1 MLLEGKCKKSQLGFY
16 FRYVGGYLQTVPVT
30 WLWFKCEVNQKCIHP
45 KSRCDLHP
53 HPACVYNNT
62 ETGKNK
68 TETGEMVA
76 EDEEGCLKEGKEG
89 KYFSNSLID
98 TSANLECESPIH
110 NNNSTAIA
118 IHSTFFNWT
127 KFVATEKEEG
137 YSEAEKKSYENN
149 VIVIEAG
156 TTVQIQAVKCNGIS
170 ECWKGV
176 DEADCG
182 FSTFET
188 MFYGNLYFLNF
199 DFKFMYKFI
208 IY

>member
-1 MLLEGKCKKSQLGFY
+1 MLLERKLQKFQLGFY
-16 FRYVGGYLQTVPVT
+16 FRKLFGNLKNVPVD
-30 WLWFKCEVNQKCIHP
+30 WDWFRCEVNQKCIHP

-76 EDEEGCLKEGKEG
+76 EDEEGCLQ
-89 KYFSNSLID
+89 KYRDNGLID
-98 TSANLECESPIH
+98 ASANLECDSPVH
-110 NNNSTAIA
+110 NKDSAAIVINSTV
-118 IHSTFFNWT
+118 FNWT
-127 KFVATEKEEG
+127 KSDATNDFISSFEE
-137 YSEAEKKSYENN
+137 N
-149 VIVIEAG
+149 VIVIEGA
-156 TTVQIQAVKCNGIS
+156 TTVQIQAVKCSGIS

-176 DEADCG
+176 DELDCG

-199 DFKFMYKFI
+199 DFKFMYIFI

>member
-1 MLLEGKCKKSQLGFY
+1 
-16 FRYVGGYLQTVPVT
+16 
-30 WLWFKCEVNQKCIHP
+30 
-45 KSRCDLHP
+45 
-53 HPACVYNNT
+53 
-62 ETGKNK
+62 
-68 TETGEMVA
+68 MVA
-76 EDEEGCLKEGKEG
+76 EDEEGCLQEG
-89 KYFSNSLID
+89 KYKVNGLID
-98 TSANLECESPIH
+98 TLSNLECDSPVH
-110 NNNSTAIA
+110 NKDSPVINSTV
-118 IHSTFFNWT
+118 FNWT
-127 KFVATEKEEG
+127 KYDTTKEYFSSFEK
-137 YSEAEKKSYENN
+137 N

>member
-1 MLLEGKCKKSQLGFY
+1 MERKLQKVQLGFY
-16 FRYVGGYLQTVPVT
+16 FRDGSGDLQTVPVT
-30 WLWFKCEVNQKCIHP
+30 WLPWFKCEVNQKCIHP

-76 EDEEGCLKEGKEG
+76 EDEEGCLKEYKDNG
-89 KYFSNSLID
+89 LID
-98 TSANLECESPIH
+98 TSANLECDSPVH
-110 NNNSTAIA
+110 NNDTAAIVINSTVYN
-118 IHSTFFNWT
+118 FDT
-127 KFVATEKEEG
+127 KEFED
-137 YSEAEKKSYENN
+137 NP
-149 VIVIEAG
+149 IVIEKG

-170 ECWKGV
+170 ECCNGV
-176 DEADCG
+176 DEVDCG

>member
-1 MLLEGKCKKSQLGFY
+1 
-16 FRYVGGYLQTVPVT
+16 
-30 WLWFKCEVNQKCIHP
+30 
-45 KSRCDLHP
+45 
-53 HPACVYNNT
+53 
-62 ETGKNK
+62 
-68 TETGEMVA
+68 MVA
-76 EDEEGCLKEGKEG
+76 EDEEGCLQ
-89 KYFSNSLID
+89 KYRDNGLTD
-98 TSANLECESPIH
+98 ASANLECDSPVH
-110 NNNSTAIA
+110 NKDSAAILSTVYNFD
-118 IHSTFFNWT
+118 TWNY
-127 KFVATEKEEG
+127 EEN
-137 YSEAEKKSYENN
+137 A
-149 VIVIEAG
+149 IVIEKG

>member
-1 MLLEGKCKKSQLGFY
+1 VQKFSSCFLYY
-16 FRYVGGYLQTVPVT
+16 FRHKDFISGEWKIENMTVD
-30 WLWFKCEVNQKCIHP
+30 WKWFRCEVNKKCIHP

-68 TETGEMVA
+68 TEMVA
-76 EDEEGCLKEGKEG
+76 EDEEGCLKEYKVNG
-89 KYFSNSLID
+89 LIE
-98 TSANLECESPIH
+98 TSANLECDSPVH
-110 NNNSTAIA
+110 NNDTAAIVINSTL
-118 IHSTFFNWT
+118 FNWT
-127 KFVATEKEEG
+127 KYDAT
-137 YSEAEKKSYENN
+137 KKRSTSYKNN

-176 DEADCG
+176 DDSDCG

-188 MFYGNLYFLNF
+188 MIFGNTCFF
-199 DFKFMYKFI
+199 P
-208 IY
+208 